1 MRVLRSDGRQPR
13 QENLGALR
21 GNKRASVFVGLWL
34 HLRRGV
40 PTDAAFALQRN
51 FWQPDAGW
59 ARLMADALA
68 PQRGRNLQSATVPA

>member
-40 PTDAAFALQRN
+40 PTDAAFALQRDT
-51 FWQPDAGW
+51 WQPDAVW
-59 ARLMADALA
+59 ARFIANALA
-68 PQRGRNLQSATVPA
+68 PQPG